1 MNPILT
7 NEGTPTLEVCVD
19 LISGTILQTVPVV
32 LDPVPGSAGGELIV
46 MGFHYFHTRYIALLP
61 FKIEIY
67 FQQNIKSTDH
77 SNIKKSWCRFIY

>member
-46 MGFHYFHTRYIALLP
+46 MGFHYFHTR
-61 FKIEIY
+61 
-67 FQQNIKSTDH
+67 
-77 SNIKKSWCRFIY
+77 